1 MPFPIARHCR
11 QPLLG
16 KIPAMR
22 VYQELTFRGDPDSLG
37 RLIQAIEDRLSD
49 GWSRSHDLE
58 RETEQAIFGPMY
70 CFSCTS
76 RAARPA
82 SDLWLAAD
90 SKTKLYVSN
99 VVPREHSSLTHDQ
112 YNQVLQEFHNRFAR
126 PAADL
131 VGVQVELAS
140 PDFRIDDVLSAS
152 AVQALRGFS
161 SLANRSVL
169 HPLDRERWNRFLG
182 MAHREQALLTS
193 DMLQR
198 WLVEEEKWPEDKA
211 FDLTVEY
218 EHARG
223 LLKTYEAQQA

>member
-1 MPFPIARHCR
+1 MIQRR
-11 QPLLG
+11 QQNL
-16 KIPAMR
+16 
-22 VYQELTFRGDPDSLG
+22 
-37 RLIQAIEDRLSD
+37 RLKLSTID
-49 GWSRSHDLE
+49 QKTNSE
-58 RETEQAIFGPMY
+58 I
-70 CFSCTS
+70 CFVGQTTLDNGIS
-76 RAARPA
+76 
-82 SDLWLAAD
+82 
-90 SKTKLYVSN
+90 
-99 VVPREHSSLTHDQ
+99 
-112 YNQVLQEFHNRFAR
+112 
-126 PAADL
+126 